1 MTKQEIFNK
10 HINQHYEN
18 VNDIL
23 NNDEYTEEDLKWYLR
38 FRDSDRL
45 RKTFQDW
52 LQFRG
57 LVNKIKRVGING
69 VLMRSDV
76 SGVERGVEDYGRGN
90 IVKYYIVKTD
100 YGDVWVNQDGRQ
112 IAHIR

>member
-1 MTKQEIFNK
+1 MSKQEIYNNHLNK
-10 HINQHYEN
+10 KYEGIGT
-18 VNDIL
+18 IL
-23 NNDEYTEEDLKWYLR
+23 NSDEYTEEDVKWFLR
-38 FRDSDRL
+38 FRDSDKL
-45 RKTFQDW
+45 HNTFQDW

-90 IVKYYIVKTD
+90 IVKYYIIKTD

>member
-1 MTKQEIFNK
+1 MTKQEIFNN

-18 VNDIL
+18 VNNIL

-38 FRDSDRL
+38 FRDSH
-45 RKTFQDW
+45 KSHNTFQDW
-52 LQFRG
+52 LQYRS

-76 SGVERGVEDYGRGN
+76 IGVKRGVEDN
-90 IVKYYIVKTD
+90 IKYYIIETD
-100 YGDVWVNQDGRQ
+100 YGAVWVTNDGRG
-112 IAHIR
+112 IAYIS

>member
-1 MTKQEIFNK
+1 MTKQEIFDNY
-10 HINQHYEN
+10 INQHYEN

-38 FRDSDRL
+38 FRDSDKL

-76 SGVERGVEDYGRGN
+76 SGIRRGVEDYGRGD
-90 IVKYYIVKTD
+90 VKYYIVETD
-100 YGDVWVNQDGRQ
+100 YGEVWVYQDGRQ
-112 IAHIR
+112 IAYTK